1 MRLQLCILQL
11 TVTGGWGGGGV
22 CAVLMHC
29 RPGWFVDRFHDSD
42 HKHDGNPCIH
52 ACPMAVQVIAEA
64 GANLEAIVAIPDADV
79 SFENTIAPL
88 VCTW

>member
-1 MRLQLCILQL
+1 
-11 TVTGGWGGGGV
+11 
-22 CAVLMHC
+22 
-29 RPGWFVDRFHDSD
+29 
-42 HKHDGNPCIH
+42 
-52 ACPMAVQVIAEA
+52 MAVQVIAEA